1 MAYTLKVP
9 LLQNGIDCP
18 IQLSVDKRTW
28 NGQIYRTVYDH
39 EGFVA
44 GEIILNGPFESLQP
58 QENKMGL
65 IALSRAEVYER
76 HDLRHP
82 REGMDLEADPLEW
95 DAKHFQNIS
104 SPGNVTTHVSV
115 PEVDRGIS
123 LDENIWWDHG
133 RFEKKFYALYNVL
146 LVEWRDF
153 VAYRIGL
160 GMVHIDAFHAANP
173 VWAPIRLE

>member
-9 LLQNGIDCP
+9 LLQHGIDCP
-18 IQLSVDKRTW
+18 IQLSVDESTR
-28 NGQIYRTVYDH
+28 NDQIYRTVYDH
-39 EGFVA
+39 ESFVA
-44 GEIILNGPFESLQP
+44 GEIILNGPFRVLQP
-58 QENKMGL
+58 PKRKLGL
-65 IALSRAEVYER
+65 IALYRAEVNWYY
-76 HDLRHP
+76 DLRHP

-104 SPGNVTTHVSV
+104 SPREATTHMPV
-115 PEVDRGIS
+115 PELDRRKQI
-123 LDENIWWDHG
+123 DETIWWDHG
-133 RFEKKFYALYNVL
+133 RFEKKFYPLYNVL

-173 VWAPIRLE
+173 VWAPIRLG